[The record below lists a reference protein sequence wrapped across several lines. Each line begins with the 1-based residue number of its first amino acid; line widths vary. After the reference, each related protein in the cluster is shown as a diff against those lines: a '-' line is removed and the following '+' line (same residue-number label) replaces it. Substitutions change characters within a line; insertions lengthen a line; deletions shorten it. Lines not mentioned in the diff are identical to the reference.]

1 MIEKEVGIFTLDGMA
16 ADNGHNA
23 MVPTFCS
30 PSNPLFEEK
39 LENHFVWVFPP
50 LELIGITLKFLIAM
64 KREGITF
71 SCCCLVPERAN
82 APWYRYLKH
91 FQPVKRFNPGSDF
104 FGVSMALL
112 LIGTPRSKNTGGSC
126 VSDGGKQK
134 RQTMSTNPCSQTL
147 RTTFIF
153 LS

>member
-1 MIEKEVGIFTLDGMA
+1 MIEKEVGVFTMDGMA

-23 MVPTFCS
+23 MVSTFCS
-30 PSNPLFEEK
+30 PSNPLFEER

-91 FQPVKRFNPGSDF
+91 FQPVKRFNPGSDLF
-104 FGVSMALL
+104 
-112 LIGTPRSKNTGGSC
+112 RSFNGSSFDRDPP
-126 VSDGGKQK
+126 VKEYW
-134 RQTMSTNPCSQTL
+134 RVMRL
-147 RTTFIF
+147 
-153 LS
+153 